1 MLNQRLQAYYAY
13 MGINKQDDIVI
24 IDDSEEIKDVDDIIE
39 NETIDVEEEVIVKR
53 ESVADIRREMRN
65 ARNQELKVII
75 TVIDIG
81 IFFNCIFQMKTKN
94 INNEN
99 VNRDRIKFSDEER
112 ILKKEELKSRTE
124 VLLKK

>member
-1 MLNQRLQAYYAY
+1 
-13 MGINKQDDIVI
+13 
-24 IDDSEEIKDVDDIIE
+24 
-39 NETIDVEEEVIVKR
+39 
-53 ESVADIRREMRN
+53 
-65 ARNQELKVII
+65 
-75 TVIDIG
+75 
-81 IFFNCIFQMKTKN
+81 MKTKN

>member
-1 MLNQRLQAYYAY
+1 

-81 IFFNCIFQMKTKN
+81 IFFNCIF
-94 INNEN
+94 
-99 VNRDRIKFSDEER
+99 
-112 ILKKEELKSRTE
+112 
-124 VLLKK
+124 